1 MATFLLEAIIAQ
13 ATTIKG
19 GKVRVKIGND
29 ASPIVY
35 TAPCGFTQKS
45 ISLSKNLNEVSIPD
59 CEDPDKV
66 DWVGRDAAS
75 LSMSISGEGV
85 LASESIETWLEAWE
99 SIDSVPVQ
107 VELVFPATTYTYTGN
122 MHVESLEIGGNN
134 GERATNNVSMQSDG
148 EMVRASAPTAP

>member
-1 MATFLLEAIIAQ
+1 MEAALAQ

-19 GKVRVKIGND
+19 GKVRVKLGND
-29 ASPIVY
+29 ATPIAY

-45 ISLSKNLNEVSIPD
+45 ITLSKNLNEVSIPD

-66 DWVGRDAAS
+66 DWIGRDAAS

-85 LASESIETWLEAWE
+85 LASESIEAWLDAWE

-122 MHVESLEIGGNN
+122 MHVENLDIGGNN
-134 GERATNNVSMQSDG
+134 GERATNNVSLQSDG
-148 EMVRASAPTAP
+148 EMVRTSAPTAP

>member
-1 MATFLLEAIIAQ
+1 MAQ

-66 DWVGRDAAS
+66 DWIGRDAAS

-148 EMVRASAPTAP
+148 EMVRTSAPTAP